1 MIRAALVKYGAFVRI
16 AAALARQERG
26 DLYGRIAFFA
36 IILGVFSS
44 LWRAAAEAGLP
55 AATDPKAL
63 LWYLAASEWIVL
75 SVPMVHI
82 DIQEG
87 IRRGDVMYQL
97 GRPVSYLGSAF
108 AEGLG
113 LLAVRA
119 PVLGATAF
127 VCAFTLTARMPPP
140 RALLLVVPF
149 GLAAA
154 ALIMA
159 MYLVIGLLAFWLDD
173 VSPLYWI
180 WQKLMFVLGGLMLP
194 LELYPAL
201 MRRAS
206 GFTPFPA
213 VVGGP
218 ASLLLQTESVRPG
231 ALARDIVLWSAVT
244 VLTLRWI
251 FRRATSALAMNGG

>member
-1 MIRAALVKYGAFVRI
+1 MILGILAKYGAFVRI
-16 AAALARQERG
+16 AATLARRERG

-44 LWRAAAEAGLP
+44 LWRAAAEAGLRTT
-55 AATDPKAL
+55 TDPRAL
-63 LWYLAASEWIVL
+63 LWYLAATEWIVL

-82 DIQEG
+82 DIQEE
-87 IRRGDVMYQL
+87 IRRGDVIYQL

-127 VCAFTLTARMPPP
+127 VCAFTLTARMPSP
-140 RALLLVVPF
+140 RALLLVAPF

-154 ALIMA
+154 ALITT

-194 LELYPAL
+194 LELYPEL
-201 MRRAS
+201 MQRAAW
-206 GFTPFPA
+206 FTPFP
-213 VVGGP
+213 VV
-218 ASLLLQTESVRPG
+218 
-231 ALARDIVLWSAVT
+231 
-244 VLTLRWI
+244 
-251 FRRATSALAMNGG
+251 